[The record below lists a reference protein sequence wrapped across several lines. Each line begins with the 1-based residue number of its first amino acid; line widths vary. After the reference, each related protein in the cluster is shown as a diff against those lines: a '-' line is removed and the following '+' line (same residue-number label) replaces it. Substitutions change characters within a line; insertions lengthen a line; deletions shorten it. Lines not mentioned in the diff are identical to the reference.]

1 MKEYDLIDFEH
12 GYGDRFQRFQDLAR
26 FKITNILLVTSMYD
40 SFILAEDG
48 RLYESLLSE
57 YMGLN
62 LMGAP
67 GITRV
72 SRGDAA
78 IERALSDRRFNL
90 IIVSLR
96 LEDMSAQE
104 FARKARK
111 EGLEIPIVLLSHD
124 YRSLNDLLGGDD
136 LSVFDKI
143 FVWQGDFRIFL
154 AIIKCIEDRANIEE
168 DTALVGVQCII
179 LIEDNVR
186 FYSSYLPI
194 IYTELMRHSQSLL
207 SEGVNTAH
215 KLLRMRARPKIL
227 HCETYEE
234 AWEYYEKYHDYIL
247 GVVSDMQFPRKG
259 KLDMKA
265 GVDFARSVKVS
276 HADVPILLQ
285 SRDPKNRKLAEKLN
299 VSFLLKDS
307 PTLLKDLRRFMVD
320 NFSFGDFVFRLPDGT
335 EVGRAKDLRTLE
347 KLLHIVPEQSIR
359 YHGEKNDF
367 SNWLKART
375 EFLLAYK
382 LRPRKVSDYASLND
396 LRQYLIRCMRDLR
409 HAQHRGSIID
419 FDPVTFDPSVSFA
432 RIGTGS
438 LGGKGRGLAFV
449 NSMIYSY
456 LIQERF
462 DDVRVSVPPAIVIA
476 TDVFDQFMMENSLW
490 DFALVST
497 DDDAI
502 TKRFLEAEL
511 SEKVVESLHAYLSLA
526 DYPIAVRSSS
536 LLEDS
541 QYQPFAGIYKT
552 FMLPNNHRDLEVRLK
567 QVLDAV
573 KRVYGSTFT
582 RCAKSYIKPTPYR
595 LEEEKMGVIIQKLIG
610 RRSENRFYPD
620 FAGVAS
626 SYNYYPSPPM
636 ESSDGVASVVLGLGT
651 MVSEGGPAMRFS
663 PRYPQHI
670 LQLSTAEAML
680 KNSQRKFLSLEL
692 PGPDDEISDDGEIQL
707 VKHDLATAERDG
719 SLNAVGSTYSADNDV
734 VYDGIGRDGA
744 RLVTFAPVLKQKVFP
759 LAEILDL
766 TLKFG
771 KRGMNS
777 PVEIEFAVNLE
788 RQEGKRREFSIVQMR
803 PMVVSQEWDKLS
815 VESVEESDTIC
826 RSESVLGDGM
836 IDDIHDVVYVDIDRF
851 ERSASKEVAAEIGEF
866 NGELTKS
873 GTPYVL
879 IGVGRWGSTDPWL
892 GIPVTW
898 DQISGARVMVET
910 DFKEMP
916 VEPSQGTHFF
926 QNLISFRV
934 GYFTV
939 NSLAGQGFLDWKWLK
954 RTKARKSRKY
964 TRHLRLKHPV
974 VVKMNGRSQEGV
986 ILKPNLDS

>member
-26 FKITNILLVTSMYD
+26 FKINNILLVSSMYD

-62 LMGAP
+62 LPDAP

-96 LEDMSAQE
+96 LEDMTALE
-104 FARKARK
+104 FAEKARK
-111 EGLEIPIVLLSHD
+111 EGLGIPIVLLSHD
-124 YRSLNDLLGGDD
+124 YRSLNDMSGKHD

-154 AIIKCIEDRANIEE
+154 AIIKCIEDRLNIGD

-194 IYTELMRHSQSLL
+194 IYTELMRHSQSLV

-234 AWEYYEKYHDYIL
+234 AWEYYEDYHDYIL

-259 KLDMKA
+259 KLDPKA
-265 GVDFARSVKVS
+265 GVDFARSVQVS

-285 SRDPKNRKLAEKLN
+285 SREPENRKLAEKLN

-307 PTLLKDLRRFMVD
+307 PTLLKDLRQFMVE
-320 NFSFGDFVFRLPDGT
+320 NFSFGDFVFQLPDGA

-347 KLLHIVPEQSIR
+347 KMLHIVPEQSIR
-359 YHGEKNDF
+359 YHGENNDF

-382 LRPRKVSDYASLND
+382 LRPRKVSDYASIND

-419 FDPVTFDPSVSFA
+419 FDPITFDPSVSFA

-456 LIQERF
+456 LIQDRF
-462 DDVRVSVPPAIVIA
+462 DGVRVSVPSAVVLA
-476 TDVFDQFMMENSLW
+476 TDVFDQFMVDNNLW
-490 DFALVST
+490 DFALTST

-502 TKRFLEAEL
+502 TKRFLEAKVAD
-511 SEKVVESLHAYLSLA
+511 KVVDSLRAYLSLA

-552 FMLPNNHRDLEVRLK
+552 CMLPNNNSNLEVRLE

-573 KRVYGSTFT
+573 KRVFASTFT
-582 RCAKSYIKPTPYR
+582 LCAKSYIKPTPYR

-610 RRSENRFYPD
+610 RRSEDRFYPD

-636 ESSDGVASVVLGLGT
+636 EATDGVASVALGLGVV
-651 MVSEGGPAMRFS
+651 VSEGGAAVRFS
-663 PRYPQHI
+663 PRYPQNV
-670 LQLSTAEAML
+670 LRTSSTDSML

-692 PGPDDEISDDGEIQL
+692 PSPDDDVSDIGEIQL
-707 VKHDLATAERDG
+707 VEHDLAMAEQDG
-719 SLNAVGSTYSADNDV
+719 ALDALGSTYSADNDR

-759 LAEILDL
+759 LPEILDL

-771 KRGMNS
+771 TRGMNT

-788 RQEGKRREFSIVQMR
+788 RPEGKRREFSIVQMR
-803 PMVVSQEWDKLS
+803 PMVVSHEWNTLS
-815 VESVEESDTIC
+815 IGEVEESRTIC
-826 RSESVLGDGM
+826 RSASVLGDGM
-836 IDDIHDVVYVDIDRF
+836 IDSIRDVVYVDIDKL
-851 ERSASKEVAAEIGEF
+851 ERSASREVAAEIGEF
-866 NGELTKS
+866 NAELVKS
-873 GTPYVL
+873 ETPYLLV
-879 IGVGRWGSTDPWL
+879 GVGRWGSADPWL
-892 GIPVTW
+892 GIPVSW
-898 DQISGARVMVET
+898 DQISGARVMVES
-910 DFKEMP
+910 DFKDMT

-939 NSLAGQGFLDWKWLK
+939 NNLAGQGFLDWKWLRSHK
-954 RTKARKSRKY
+954 ATKARKY
-964 TRHLRLKHPV
+964 TKHIRLQSPV